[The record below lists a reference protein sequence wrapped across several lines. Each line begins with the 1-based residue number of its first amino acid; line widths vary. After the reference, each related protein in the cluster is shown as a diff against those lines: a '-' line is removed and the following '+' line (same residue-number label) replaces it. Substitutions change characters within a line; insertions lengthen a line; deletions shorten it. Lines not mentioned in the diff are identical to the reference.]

1 MTEDMLYHG
10 FCLIDFRVMD
20 NCLKE
25 TTGDYYV
32 FNFAAGMGGME
43 FILCNHSMYSNA
55 TTSFS
60 VLEASRI
67 HENHFLLVIWRTF
80 NHDQR
85 SQSVW
90 LCAFIC
96 ILLGFP
102 ILKVNVVFTAM
113 TSICTIGRFV
123 WKWFRDQNIE
133 GKGGIAPTVEELA
146 GALKSHDL
154 FTCIGHGS
162 GAQYI
167 PRYEIQKLENRAA
180 ALLMGCSSGSLPPNG
195 KYTPQGTHLSY
206 LSAVFL
212 VIVASLWECRLVAEL
227 KSLSITGAKG
237 NAKKKIPM
245 KSKVS
250 VTSLGTVN
258 VDFRP

>member
-1 MTEDMLYHG
+1 MTEDMFYHG

-20 NCLKE
+20 DCLKE
-25 TTGDYYV
+25 TTGVYYV

-102 ILKVNVVFTAM
+102 ILKVDLYCYDFNTHNW
-113 TSICTIGRFV
+113 TSG
-123 WKWFRDQNIE
+123 WDQNIE

-167 PRYEIQKLENRAA
+167 PRHEVQKLENRAA
-180 ALLMGCSSGSLPPNG
+180 ALLMGCSSGSSLPPNG

-206 LSAVFL
+206 LSAGFL
-212 VIVASLWECRLVAEL
+212 VIVANLWECRLVAEL
-227 KSLSITGAKG
+227 ESLSITGAKG

-245 KSKVS
+245 KSKVN